1 MTRKK
6 RRIWMLVGGAVVLSA
21 AAALVLTA
29 LNDSIVFF
37 NSPTDVIEKQVAV
50 GQRIRLGGLVEEG
63 SVQRGSGLA
72 IRFNVT
78 DLSQSIPV
86 TYKGVLPDLFREGQ
100 GVIAE
105 GALVAGG
112 LFSADTILAKHDENY
127 MPAEVADGLKKA
139 GVWKGTKAE

>member
-1 MTRKK
+1 
-6 RRIWMLVGGAVVLSA
+6 MLVGGAVVLSA

-139 GVWKGTKAE
+139 GVWKDTKAE